1 MIICSDALEALKSLP
16 SGSCRCCVTS
26 PPYYNLRNYGNTL
39 GQIGLE
45 ATVDEYIAKLRDV
58 FYEVK
63 RVLTDDGT
71 LWLNIADCYAGSMK
85 GSMFYPESDSTI
97 GSKEAGRKGT
107 IGAFAG
113 RPLPKYDMPRKNLMG
128 IPWRVAFALQSDG
141 WILRQDI
148 IWDKTNCMP
157 ESVKDR
163 CTRSHEYIFLFAKQ
177 PRYFYDSAAIAE
189 PVAQSTKKRLSQ
201 NIEGQRGSDRLGY
214 KTMHAVGGSLAA
226 FGPPQSRRRSGNKKR
241 KARPVPGAKENGY
254 AGSVPYEYITML
266 RNKRDVW
273 HMSVSK
279 RRGIN
284 HFAVFP
290 EELAETCIK
299 AGSAVRDIVLDPFM
313 GSGTTVNVAHKLG
326 RLAIGIDINP
336 EYCEAVEQNEGLR
349 ITK

>member
-1 MIICSDALEALKSLP
+1 M
-16 SGSCRCCVTS
+16 
-26 PPYYNLRNYGNTL
+26 
-39 GQIGLE
+39 E

-85 GSMFYPESDSTI
+85 GSMFYTESDSII

-148 IWDKTNCMP
+148 IWYKTNCMP

-163 CTRSHEYIFLFAKQ
+163 CTSSHEYIFLFAKQ
-177 PRYFYDSAAIAE
+177 PRYFYDNAAIAE
-189 PVAQSTKKRLSQ
+189 PVKS
-201 NIEGQRGSDRLGY
+201 NCYGDE
-214 KTMHAVGGSLAA
+214 TMRTVGGSVAA
-226 FGPPQSRRRSGNKKR
+226 FGMPQSRRRSGNKER
-241 KARPVPGAKENGY
+241 KERPVPGAKENGY
-254 AGSVPYEYITML
+254 AGNVPYEYTTMK
-266 RNKRDVW
+266 RNKRSVW

-279 RRGIN
+279 RRGLN
-284 HFAVFP
+284 HYAVFP
-290 EELAETCIK
+290 EILAETCIR
-299 AGSAVRDIVLDPFM
+299 AGTKKGDIVLDPFM
-313 GSGTTVNVAHKLG
+313 GSGTTVKVAHRLG
-326 RLAIGIDINP
+326 REAIGIDINQ
-336 EYCEAVEQNEGLR
+336 EYCMQFKEE
-349 ITK
+349 ITCQDGGK